1 MMPEIMI
8 PPATLH
14 HWMILTGATAMIP
27 AAMIRTTPARVMGC
41 PVEIPL
47 LAISPV
53 AVIVLVT
60 MPVAVVNPTGEIMV
74 AVEVAAREEITAAEK
89 EISNGTTK

>member
-47 LAISPV
+47 AVSPV

-60 MPVAVVNPTGEIMV
+60 MPVAVVNPTGEIMTV
-74 AVEVAAREEITAAEK
+74 VVAAREEITAAAK